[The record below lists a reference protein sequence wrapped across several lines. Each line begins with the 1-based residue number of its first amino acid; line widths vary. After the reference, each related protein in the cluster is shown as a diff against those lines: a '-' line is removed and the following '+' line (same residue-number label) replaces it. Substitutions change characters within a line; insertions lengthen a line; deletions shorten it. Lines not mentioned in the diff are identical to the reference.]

1 MTNVVII
8 PCRMAS
14 SRMPGKPLVEILKKP
29 MITYI
34 IENSKK
40 ARGVDETYVATCDKE
55 IANYCKKIG
64 CKYIMTS
71 IKHQRATDRT
81 YEAAIKIN
89 KKKKLQNIIMIQGDE
104 PLINNKMIESTLSYM
119 KRRKFNVV
127 NMINKIND
135 IKEIS
140 DPNCIKIALDKNK
153 KAIFFSRLP
162 IPSTF
167 HSSLKKN
174 IYYKQVC
181 IFGFTLNSLK
191 VFSNIKEGYI
201 EKQES
206 IDMFRYLESGIV
218 VDTIET
224 KVKTQSV
231 DVKSDILKAIKLL
244 R

>member
-119 KRRKFNVV
+119 KTRKFNVV

-162 IPSTF
+162 IPSNF

-191 VFSNIKEGYI
+191 AFSNIKEGYI